1 MSNIYLTA
9 FNNLVINFNED
20 LIKTFPDENDFK
32 VYKRGIEMLNS
43 ANAKKI
49 CQLFKNYS
57 HFYRNN
63 IINKDETFFLT
74 TNYNDVLDNVE
85 KKEGVEN
92 IINKLKI
99 CWSEL
104 STTNKEK
111 IWEYLNSLI
120 KLSDMVN

>member
-9 FNNLVINFNED
+9 FNNLVINFNDE
-20 LIKTFPDENDFK
+20 LIITFPDENDFK

-74 TNYNDVLDNVE
+74 TNYNDVLDSVD

-99 CWSEL
+99 SWSEL
-104 STTNKEK
+104 SATNKEK

>member
-9 FNNLVINFNED
+9 FNNLVINFNDD
-20 LIKTFPDENDFK
+20 LITTFPDENDFK

>member
-32 VYKRGIEMLNS
+32 VYKRGIEMLNT

-74 TNYNDVLDNVE
+74 TNYNDVLDNVD

-99 CWSEL
+99 SWSEL

>member
-1 MSNIYLTA
+1 MTNIYLTA

-20 LIKTFPDENDFK
+20 LIKTSPDENDFK

>member
-1 MSNIYLTA
+1 MTNIYLTA
-9 FNNLVINFNED
+9 FNNLVINFNDD

>member
-1 MSNIYLTA
+1 MTNIYLTA